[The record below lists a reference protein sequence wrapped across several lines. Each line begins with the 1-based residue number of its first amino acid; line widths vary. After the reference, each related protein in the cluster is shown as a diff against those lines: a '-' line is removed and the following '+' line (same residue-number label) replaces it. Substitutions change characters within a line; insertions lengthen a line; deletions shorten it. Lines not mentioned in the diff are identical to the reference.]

1 MFIRNAMLP
10 LDSGLPL
17 FKSAPPKEG
26 VQKENYITM
35 ILSI

>member
-1 MFIRNAMLP
+1 MKRHKKKRFIIIEKILKIN
-10 LDSGLPL
+10 
-17 FKSAPPKEG
+17 EG